1 MQKEKKRSMRF
12 YAEMIIVTVLS
23 LVAASLWIEYVKGFV
38 SRCFDNHPTA
48 MLASAMV
55 VTFMAIVV
63 LNILFTH
70 LLPDQKG
77 DHTPESQIAA

>member
-1 MQKEKKRSMRF
+1 MKKEKKRDMRF
-12 YAEMIIVTVLS
+12 YAEMIFVTVLS

-38 SRCFDNHPTA
+38 NRCFNNHPTA

-55 VTFMAIVV
+55 VTFMAIIL

-70 LLPDQKG
+70 LLPDKKE
-77 DHTPESQIAA
+77 DRAQIIV